1 MQQMLGSQLI
11 HVPRGIL
18 FYEKAV
24 PSPITSGLV
33 GRFIATFIPN
43 FNPNKHEACVTFRL
57 V

>member
-24 PSPITSGLV
+24 PSPITSGLA

-43 FNPNKHEACVTFRL
+43 FNPNKHEACVTFKL